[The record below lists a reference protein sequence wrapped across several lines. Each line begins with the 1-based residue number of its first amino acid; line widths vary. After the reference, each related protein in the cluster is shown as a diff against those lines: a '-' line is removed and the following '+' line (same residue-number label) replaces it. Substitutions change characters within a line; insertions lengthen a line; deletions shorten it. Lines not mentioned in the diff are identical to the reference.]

1 VFISPTRLF
10 IRHENLPYNFKF
22 TPIPPRFPRLSVSD
36 ISPHKSHARE
46 ININGKAQ
54 LGEIAKG
61 RTSLVRKRNNRSD
74 RRNGD
79 ARSGIAGIGIAGVV
93 AVAGTLV
100 RSTLGT
106 LRTADPVAPA
116 EGTPDTQMAVV
127 AGTLRTVALMGTPV
141 VVDMEIHTLHY
152 MLHRFQPI

>member
-1 VFISPTRLF
+1 MKTCHIYSNSLQFLQDSHVFQFLIISP
-10 IRHENLPYNFKF
+10 N
-22 TPIPPRFPRLSVSD
+22 
-36 ISPHKSHARE
+36 KSHVRE
-46 ININGKAQ
+46 ININGKTQ

-61 RTSLVRKRNNRSD
+61 RTSLVRKRHNRSD

-79 ARSGIAGIGIAGVV
+79 ARSGSAGIAGVV

-106 LRTADPVAPA
+106 LRTADPAAPA

>member
-1 VFISPTRLF
+1 M
-10 IRHENLPYNFKF
+10 
-22 TPIPPRFPRLSVSD
+22 
-36 ISPHKSHARE
+36 
-46 ININGKAQ
+46 
-54 LGEIAKG
+54 AKG
-61 RTSLVRKRNNRSD
+61 RTSLVRKRHNRSD

-79 ARSGIAGIGIAGVV
+79 ARSGIAGIGIAGAVAV

-106 LRTADPVAPA
+106 LRTADPAAPA

-152 MLHRFQPI
+152 MLYRIQPI